1 MRIAPCVSVL
11 MLASVLPACGNQD
24 PRTLTE
30 DTDQRS
36 EPIIGGVLDS
46 DTSHDGVVLLYAQ
59 SGGMCTGSII
69 SQPGQKGVIITA
81 RHCVSNVVSEYVTC
95 QNDVSGDLNPGSIYI
110 LKGTSPNENNVIG
123 RGEKLFHVGGTSL
136 CNADIAVM
144 VMQGTVSGIQ
154 PLRVR
159 TEKSTAIGEKFMAI
173 GYGLT
178 NPDVQYSAGRRYIR
192 ENVSVTDLGPKYYGL
207 YEREFLGTT
216 SICQGDSGGPA
227 ISSDYAVMGVT
238 SRGGDCYGNDNIW
251 TRPDGFVE
259 LVDEAMV
266 YAGSTY
272 QDEAGNLHDGT
283 GAGGT
288 GGSGGAGGTGGT
300 GGSGGTAGTGATGG
314 AGGTGG
320 DTPGTGG
327 TENPGPSC
335 GDQGPCPPDATCV
348 VDPASNAQVCGMTC
362 NDAIP
367 CPQGAVC
374 DPSLGVCVHEETVPT
389 SNADSGA
396 SSDGSCGVVSPRG
409 SAKGGLAGL
418 VLVGLG
424 LTALRRRRR

>member
-1 MRIAPCVSVL
+1 MRIAPCVPLLS
-11 MLASVLPACGNQD
+11 LAIVLPACGNQD
-24 PRTLTE
+24 PRVLVE

-59 SGGMCTGSII
+59 SGGMCTGSLI
-69 SQPGQKGVIITA
+69 SQPGQKGVILTA

-95 QNDVSGDLNPGSIYI
+95 SNDVAGDLYPGSIYV
-110 LKGTSPNENNVIG
+110 LQGTSPTENSVIG

-144 VMQGTVSGIQ
+144 VMQGPVSGIQ

-159 TEKSTAIGEKFMAI
+159 TEKSTAIGEKFTAI

-178 NPDVQYSAGRRYIR
+178 NPNSQYSAGRRYIR
-192 ENVSVTDLGPKYYGL
+192 ENVTVTDLGPKYYGL
-207 YEREFLGTT
+207 YEKEFLGTT

-238 SRGGDCYGNDNIW
+238 SRGGNCNGNDNIW
-251 TRPDGFVE
+251 TRPDGFIE
-259 LVDEAMV
+259 IVDEAV
-266 YAGSTY
+266 LYAGSTY

-283 GAGGT
+283 GAGGS
-288 GGSGGAGGTGGT
+288 GGSGGT
-300 GGSGGTAGTGATGG
+300 GGSGGSGGSGGVGGTAGATGG
-314 AGGTGG
+314 SGG

-327 TENPGPSC
+327 TENPGTPC

-348 VDPASNAQVCGMTC
+348 VDPASNAQVCGRTC

-367 CPQGAVC
+367 CPEGAVC

-396 SSDGSCGVVSPRG
+396 NSDGSCGVGSPRG
-409 SAKGGLAGL
+409 STKGGLAGL
-418 VLVGLG
+418 ALFALG
-424 LTALRRRRR
+424 LIALRRRSR